1 VRHRRYAK
9 NKIELAAAVGL
20 SYRRLLDYFRD
31 SNQPEDH
38 SPGKAR
44 YDIEAWRRFI
54 ASRAVAYNRGSKNG
68 QYPISDREQLIVER
82 TCIAIE
88 REKFRLGVAMRE
100 YLARGEVNRVIGTAN
115 AVVRREIDR
124 AISVELP
131 PRLEGLSAMEIK
143 KVLRQKFDEIFVSL
157 PKRLV
162 NAYGDTDQE
171 LVATNFIT

>member
-31 SNQPEDH
+31 PNHPEDH

-44 YDIEAWRRFI
+44 YDIEAWGSFI
-54 ASRAVAYNRGSKNG
+54 ASRATAYNRGSKNG
-68 QYPISDREQLIVER
+68 QYPISEREQLIIER
-82 TCIAIE
+82 NRIAIE
-88 REKFRLGVAMRE
+88 REKFRLGLAMRE
-100 YLARGEVNRVIGTAN
+100 YLPRDEVNCAIDTAN

-143 KVLRQKFDEIFVSL
+143 KVLRRKFDALFVSL
-157 PKRLV
+157 SKRFA
-162 NAYGDTDQE
+162 NAYGTTD
-171 LVATNFIT
+171 